1 MIKKIKEFF
10 KKDNRPFDY
19 GAVTEEHIKKYY
31 SNPEKH
37 IYRRM
42 LSYAM
47 RHKKLFIPSF
57 IISIL
62 YTIINILPPFFGQ
75 LAISIT
81 GGKRVDLLDKIPFV
95 NELATKFTNFNTKQ
109 LAEQFLSTDSIGNPV
124 VVAQFAFIIIIGFI
138 YVIFRVSFDYLKT
151 FLFQFTAQEIGKDV
165 RADMLKGLMNTDIA
179 YFKQEKEGDIISRV
193 LNESGTIEG
202 FLSGTLPNMI
212 TVPLTLVLTLAVLLL
227 LNVKLT
233 LACFIAAPLIG
244 LGIDK
249 VSKLIK
255 TRVTSQQN
263 LLGSTTS
270 IIQED
275 IRGIEVIK
283 IFSKEDQ
290 EVKRYK
296 SIYSELIN
304 LMRKIS
310 LLTSLN
316 RPMTEL
322 VMIAAMLIILAYGGF
337 LIFKGEMPF
346 EFLWGFLLYM
356 LNISTPVRDLSG
368 IFINL
373 QMTKMIARRVFEI
386 IDLPPENVDDPN
398 KKQMKPIEHSITF
411 ENVSFEYPKRNDAQP
426 FHLGPINF
434 SVKKGDVVAFV
445 GNSGGGKTTLI
456 SLIPKLFTPSSGVIR
471 FDGIDINELN
481 TRSVRNQIGVVSQEN
496 ILFYGTVRENI
507 LYANPDATDD
517 DLVRAA
523 KIAHADEFILKLPN
537 GYDTHIGPRGV
548 MLSGGQRQRIALAR
562 AVLKKPSILIL
573 DEATS
578 ALDTESEM
586 YVQKA
591 LNEIINLQTT
601 FVIAHRLSTIKNATY
616 ICVVENGK
624 IIESGTHEELMKKGG
639 KYQYLY
645 SLQFRD

>member
-10 KKDNRPFDY
+10 KKENKPFDY
-19 GAVTEEHIKKYY
+19 GAVTEEHLKKYY
-31 SNPEKH
+31 GKVEPHPYKR
-37 IYRRM
+37 I

-57 IISIL
+57 TISIF

-75 LAISIT
+75 MAIAIT
-81 GGKRVDLLDKIPFV
+81 GGKRVDILDKIPFV
-95 NELATKFTNFNTKQ
+95 NELSNISTKQ
-109 LAEQFLSTDSIGNPV
+109 IAQHFLSADSLVNPV
-124 VVAQFAFIIIIGFI
+124 IIAQFAFIIFIGFF
-138 YVIFRVSFDYLKT
+138 YVIFRVSFDYIKT
-151 FLFQFTAQEIGKDV
+151 FLFSFTSQEIGKDV
-165 RADMLKGLMNTDIA
+165 RTDMLKGLMNTDIA
-179 YFKQEKEGDIISRV
+179 YYKQEKEGDIISKI
-193 LNESGTIEG
+193 LNESSTIEN
-202 FLSGTLPNMI
+202 FISGTLPNLI
-212 TVPLTLVLTLAVLLL
+212 TVPLTLILTLCALLI

-233 LACFIAAPLIG
+233 LACFIAAPLIAF
-244 LGIDK
+244 GIDF

-255 TRVTSQQN
+255 TRVTAQQN
-263 LLGSTTS
+263 LLGNITS
-270 IIQED
+270 IAQED
-275 IRGIEVIK
+275 IRGIEVLK
-283 IFSKEDQ
+283 IFFKQ
-290 EVKRYK
+290 EEVVNRYK
-296 SIYSELIN
+296 NAYSDYIKLV
-304 LMRKIS
+304 RKMS
-310 LLTSLN
+310 LLQALN

-322 VMIAAMLIILAYGGF
+322 VMIVAMLTILAYGGY
-337 LIFKGEMPF
+337 LIFRGEMPF

-356 LNISTPVRDLSG
+356 LNISSPVRDLSG

-373 QMTKMIARRVFEI
+373 QMTKGIARRVFQI
-386 IDLPPENVDDPN
+386 MDLPAENVDDKT
-398 KKQMKPIEHSITF
+398 KKEMKPIESSITF
-411 ENVSFEYPKRNDAQP
+411 ENVHFEYPKRSDSQP
-426 FHLGPINF
+426 FHLGPINVN
-434 SVKKGDVVAFV
+434 VKKGDVVAFV

-456 SLIPKLFTPSSGVIR
+456 SLIPKLFSPTEGVIR
-471 FDGIDINELN
+471 FDGINIEELN
-481 TRSVRNQIGVVSQEN
+481 TRSLKNQIGVVSQEN

-507 LYANPDATDD
+507 LYANREATDD
-517 DLVRAA
+517 DLIRAA
-523 KIAHADEFILKLPN
+523 RIAHADEFIVKLPN

-601 FVIAHRLSTIKNATY
+601 FVIAHRLSTIKTATY

-624 IIESGTHEELMKKGG
+624 IIESGTHEELMKRGG

-645 SLQFRD
+645 SLQFRE

>member
-10 KKDNRPFDY
+10 KKDNRHFDY
-19 GAVTEEHIKKYY
+19 GAVTEEHIRKYY

-244 LGIDK
+244 LGI
-249 VSKLIK
+249 
-255 TRVTSQQN
+255 VTSQQN

-386 IDLPPENVDDPN
+386 IDLPPENVDDPT

-411 ENVSFEYPKRNDAQP
+411 ENVHFEYPKRNDAQP

-434 SVKKGDVVAFV
+434 NVKKGDVVAFV

-537 GYDTHIGPRGV
+537 GYDTHIGPRGI